1 MDTIFSSFIE
11 DILKRVSSDYKI
23 SLVDLK
29 NKYLNEKQNVEPIS
43 LSKMKKSDLVREC
56 KHYGIDTNG
65 SVIELKE
72 RVKTSR
78 AKSGIKAVRGNKKK
92 AVKKTT
98 PLHNHPVCE
107 EIYKKCTLCQ
117 SHGNVM
123 CSKEIE
129 YEIV

>member
-11 DILKRVSSDYKI
+11 DILVRVSSDYKI
-23 SLVDLK
+23 SLTDLK
-29 NKYLNEKQNVEPIS
+29 NKYLNEQKTIDPIS

-56 KHYGIDTNG
+56 KHYGIDSDG
-65 SVIELKE
+65 SVVELKE
-72 RVKTSR
+72 RIKTSR

-92 AVKKTT
+92 AVKKIA
-98 PLHNHPVCE
+98 PVHNHPICE
-107 EIYKKCTLCQ
+107 EICKKCTLCQ

-123 CSKEIE
+123 CSTEIE